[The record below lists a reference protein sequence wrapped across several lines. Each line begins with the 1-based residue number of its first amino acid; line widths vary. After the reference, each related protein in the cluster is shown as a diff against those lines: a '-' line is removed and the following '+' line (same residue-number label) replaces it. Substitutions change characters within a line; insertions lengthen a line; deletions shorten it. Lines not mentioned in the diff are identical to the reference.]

1 MNSLGYAKPK
11 LIKTNLFLNKKE
23 ESEINDNDS
32 NNSSSES
39 LENQINIDTYLM
51 KYKILVSG
59 NKNFNLKDIFK
70 KSQDVFDPFDNI
82 NNIGLYKKDLNIS
95 KSIDISE
102 IQFSEKYITNLKDYI
117 LKNNNNIYSYY
128 YNEKSGLTF
137 SLIQILEKY
146 RQLSDLRYF
155 YFNAEKIEKYKIKYF
170 FFNIAKIF
178 KKEEEEIFLDLL
190 TQKDDEII
198 NYNIEYIIKILN
210 EALKRFNNLYII
222 FDNIKSNSVL
232 EKTMSIGNKL
242 KSPKYTFLLFISI
255 NSETLNLINNLKST
269 TSKVIF
275 LFPGNLQFKQ
285 ELPPKDYFNS
295 LISKNKNEYEEIY
308 KQNIKA
314 QIYNFNDDTIDYF
327 IFLIKLLHNAK
338 FPGSNNLIKY
348 NDNNYL
354 KKFLPYIYISINTDS
369 FIPAINKLQFRT
381 PFIKDVITTQ
391 FNLLLSKKLLT
402 DNIFSDIK
410 TKSNEGIYIEKEI
423 IYYLITKIISL
434 NVVNIDKIYCFNNS
448 FEQKFINQD
457 LIFLQKSESAPIYDF
472 GIVKCFNRE
481 VTFKGYQIGINKPYT
496 SLLHLYKE
504 KIKMDMLYFISKI
517 NMFLD
522 QKITK
527 FTFGIITTT
536 YAYNCQKNNN
546 ISNNDND
553 NNNNNEIDIEN
564 NEFQADNNKE
574 EKKEENDKD
583 YKNYKTMKNYCKN
596 NNYEFIL
603 FNPKDN
609 GFFIDKN
616 DTLEIINF
624 NDYYNKQFENDITN
638 FLLKNEGDYNL
649 TKLLLFPQEIVKSD
663 IEYINQSI
671 IDLKDNQLNFVGKF
685 RIKQIGN
692 YKEINFNDLIN
703 DNYLIYAKNKK
714 NGTKTLFFKKKYVC
728 NDYKNFEI
736 FYVFDTTLKKNIKGS
751 KKKDNKLELE
761 GQKEIIADTNK
772 SENENKEIKMLM
784 KKKSRQKSQKY
795 EKKRKKRK
803 NK

>member
-1 MNSLGYAKPK
+1 MKEKEKEKIFADIRKMDNIFQRIFDKYKINSESYISKDRINELINNSVKDKTKNIEYIENDIYFKFSFPFFYIKTKEEKFIYIKFLVYTNFITEDKETFSFWVCSYEYLKQKLNSLGYAKPK

-23 ESEINDNDS
+23 EKKINDNDS

-39 LENQINIDTYLM
+39 LEDKTNIDTYLM
-51 KYKILVSG
+51 KYKILVSY

-82 NNIGLYKKDLNIS
+82 NNIGSYKKDLNIS
-95 KSIDISE
+95 KSIDITK
-102 IQFSEKYITNLKDYI
+102 IQFSENYITNLSDYI
-117 LKNNNNIYSYY
+117 FKNNNNIYSYY

-137 SLIQILEKY
+137 SLIQILEKL
-146 RQLSDLRYF
+146 RQLSDFRYF
-155 YFNAEKIEKYKIKYF
+155 YFNAEKIEKYKKKYF

-190 TQKDDEII
+190 TEKDDEII

-210 EALKRFNNLYII
+210 EALKRFDNLYII

-232 EKTMSIGNKL
+232 EKAMSIGNKL

-255 NSETLNLINNLKST
+255 NAETLNLINQLKST

-275 LFPGNLQFKQ
+275 LFPENSQFKQ
-285 ELPPKDYFNS
+285 ELPPKDY
-295 LISKNKNEYEEIY
+295 
-308 KQNIKA
+308 
-314 QIYNFNDDTIDYF
+314 FNDDTIDYF
-327 IFLIKLLHNAK
+327 IFLIKLLHNVK
-338 FPGSNNLIKY
+338 FLGSNSLIKY

-391 FNLLLSKKLLT
+391 FNFLLSKKLVT
-402 DNIFSDIK
+402 DNIFIDIK

-434 NVVNIDKIYCFNNS
+434 NVINIDKIYCFNNS

-472 GIVKCFNRE
+472 GIVKCFNGN

-522 QKITK
+522 KKITK

-553 NNNNNEIDIEN
+553 NNNDNEIDIEN
-564 NEFQADNNKE
+564 NEFLDDNNKE
-574 EKKEENDKD
+574 EKK
-583 YKNYKTMKNYCKN
+583 
-596 NNYEFIL
+596 
-603 FNPKDN
+603 
-609 GFFIDKN
+609 
-616 DTLEIINF
+616 
-624 NDYYNKQFENDITN
+624 
-638 FLLKNEGDYNL
+638 
-649 TKLLLFPQEIVKSD
+649 
-663 IEYINQSI
+663 
-671 IDLKDNQLNFVGKF
+671 
-685 RIKQIGN
+685 R
-692 YKEINFNDLIN
+692 
-703 DNYLIYAKNKK
+703 
-714 NGTKTLFFKKKYVC
+714 
-728 NDYKNFEI
+728 
-736 FYVFDTTLKKNIKGS
+736 
-751 KKKDNKLELE
+751 
-761 GQKEIIADTNK
+761 
-772 SENENKEIKMLM
+772 
-784 KKKSRQKSQKY
+784 
-795 EKKRKKRK
+795 RK
-803 NK
+803 